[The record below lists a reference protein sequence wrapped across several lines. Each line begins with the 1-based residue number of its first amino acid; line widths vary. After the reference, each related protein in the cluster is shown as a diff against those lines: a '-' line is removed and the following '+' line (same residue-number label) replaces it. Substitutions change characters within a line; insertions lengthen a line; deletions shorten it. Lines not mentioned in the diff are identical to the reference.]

1 MGLLTPDPGTLF
13 WMVIIFGIV
22 FFILA
27 KYAFPVIT
35 GMVDKRKQYIDSS
48 LEAARQA
55 NEQLQQVKAESEAL
69 LARAHEEQTAILKEA
84 SATRDRIIAEARERA
99 RTEARKALDETRHQI
114 AAEKESAIND
124 IRRQVAILSVDV
136 AEKVLR
142 KKLSDDKEQLEL
154 VNRLLDEVKSNN
166 NIELLQD
173 VMPVHCCS
181 SHARTDTKPWC
192 TNRPNNSCSN
202 TTSFRSSAIR

>member
-69 LARAHEEQTAILKEA
+69 LARAHEAQTAILKEA
-84 SATRDRIIAEARERA
+84 SATRDR
-99 RTEARKALDETRHQI
+99 HQI
-114 AAEKESAIND
+114 AAEKERAIND

-166 NIELLQD
+166 NIE
-173 VMPVHCCS
+173 
-181 SHARTDTKPWC
+181 
-192 TNRPNNSCSN
+192 
-202 TTSFRSSAIR
+202 